1 MKKNLFWMFAA
12 ILLCGAIALSC
23 SKNDEEPEIPEE
35 TTYNYYVQSS
45 QLTYQTDDLSELGL
59 SRTIEEEYTK
69 AILKVANGSSE
80 QDNAVITVCDKVY
93 ESHKTK
99 YAGKLSSGSVTIMK
113 EVTVNGLT
121 KEKKALKVYDYNF

>member
-23 SKNDEEPEIPEE
+23 SKNDEEIDIPEE

-45 QLTYQTDDLSELGL
+45 QLTYQTNDLSELGL
-59 SRTIEEEYTK
+59 SRTIEEEYTR
-69 AILKVANGSSE
+69 AILKVASGSSE
-80 QDNAVITVCDKVY
+80 QDNAVITACDKVY

-99 YAGKLSSGSVTIMK
+99 YAGKLSGSVTIMK
-113 EVTVNGLT
+113 EVRVNDLM
-121 KEKKALKVYDYNF
+121 KEKKELKVYDYNF

>member
-12 ILLCGAIALSC
+12 IFLCGAIALSC
-23 SKNDEEPEIPEE
+23 SKNDEETEIPEE

-45 QLTYQTDDLSELGL
+45 QLTYQTNDLSELGL
-59 SRTIEEEYTK
+59 SRTIEEEYTR
-69 AILKVANGSSE
+69 AILKVASGSSE

-99 YAGKLSSGSVTIMK
+99 YAGKLSGSVTIMK
-113 EVTVNGLT
+113 EVSVNDLT
-121 KEKKALKVYDYNF
+121 KEKKELKVYVYNF

>member
-23 SKNDEEPEIPEE
+23 SKNDEEADIPEE

-45 QLTYQTDDLSELGL
+45 QLTYQTNDLSELGL
-59 SRTIEEEYTK
+59 SRTIEEEYTS

-80 QDNAVITVCDKVY
+80 QDNAVITACDKVY

-99 YAGKLSSGSVTIMK
+99 YAGKLSGSVTIMK
-113 EVTVNGLT
+113 EVRVNDLM
-121 KEKKALKVYDYNF
+121 KEKKELKVYDYNF

>member
-1 MKKNLFWMFAA
+1 MKKNLIWMFAA

-23 SKNDEEPEIPEE
+23 SKNDEETDIPEE

-99 YAGKLSSGSVTIMK
+99 YAGKLSGSVTIMK

-121 KEKKALKVYDYNF
+121 KEKKELKVYDYNF

>member
-1 MKKNLFWMFAA
+1 MFAA

-23 SKNDEEPEIPEE
+23 SKNDEETEIPEE

-59 SRTIEEEYTK
+59 SRAIEEEYTK

-80 QDNAVITVCDKVY
+80 QDNAVITACDKVY

-99 YAGKLSSGSVTIMK
+99 YAGKLSGSVTIMK
-113 EVTVNGLT
+113 EVSVNGLI
-121 KEKKALKVYDYNF
+121 KEKKGLKVYDYNF

>member
-23 SKNDEEPEIPEE
+23 SKNDEETDIPEE

-99 YAGKLSSGSVTIMK
+99 YAGKLSGSVTIMK

-121 KEKKALKVYDYNF
+121 KEKKELKVYDYNF

>member
-23 SKNDEEPEIPEE
+23 SKNDEETDIPEE

-59 SRTIEEEYTK
+59 SRTIEEEYTR
-69 AILKVANGSSE
+69 AILKVASGSSE

-99 YAGKLSSGSVTIMK
+99 YAGKLSGSVTIMK
-113 EVTVNGLT
+113 EVSVNDLT
-121 KEKKALKVYDYNF
+121 KEKKELKVYDYNF

>member
-23 SKNDEEPEIPEE
+23 SKNDEETDIPEE

-45 QLTYQTDDLSELGL
+45 QLTYQTNDLSELGL
-59 SRTIEEEYTK
+59 SRTIEEEYTS

-99 YAGKLSSGSVTIMK
+99 YAGKLSGSVTIMK
-113 EVTVNGLT
+113 EVSVNDLT
-121 KEKKALKVYDYNF
+121 KEKKELKVYDYNF

>member
-1 MKKNLFWMFAA
+1 MFAA

-23 SKNDEEPEIPEE
+23 SKNDEETEIPEE

-45 QLTYQTDDLSELGL
+45 QLTYQTNDLSELGL

-80 QDNAVITVCDKVY
+80 QDNAVITACDKVY

-99 YAGKLSSGSVTIMK
+99 YAGKLSGSVTIMK
-113 EVTVNGLT
+113 EVSVNGLI
-121 KEKKALKVYDYNF
+121 KEKKGLKVYDYNF

>member
-23 SKNDEEPEIPEE
+23 SKNDEETEIPEE

-45 QLTYQTDDLSELGL
+45 QLTYQTNDLSELGL
-59 SRTIEEEYTK
+59 SRTIEEEYTR
-69 AILKVANGSSE
+69 AILKVASGSSE

-99 YAGKLSSGSVTIMK
+99 YAGKLSGSVTIMK
-113 EVTVNGLT
+113 EVRVNDLM
-121 KEKKALKVYDYNF
+121 KEKKELKVYDYNF

>member
-23 SKNDEEPEIPEE
+23 SKNDEETEIPEE

-59 SRTIEEEYTK
+59 SRAIEEEYTK

-80 QDNAVITVCDKVY
+80 QDNAVITACDKVY

-99 YAGKLSSGSVTIMK
+99 YAGKLSGSVTIMK
-113 EVTVNGLT
+113 EVSVNGLI
-121 KEKKALKVYDYNF
+121 KEKKGLKVYDYNF

>member
-23 SKNDEEPEIPEE
+23 SKNDEETDIPEE

-45 QLTYQTDDLSELGL
+45 QLTYQTNDLSELGL
-59 SRTIEEEYTK
+59 SRTIEEEYTS
-69 AILKVANGSSE
+69 AILKVASGSSE

-99 YAGKLSSGSVTIMK
+99 YAGKLSGSVTIMK
-113 EVTVNGLT
+113 EVRVNDLM
-121 KEKKALKVYDYNF
+121 KEKKELKVYDYNF

>member
-12 ILLCGAIALSC
+12 IFLCGAIALSC
-23 SKNDEEPEIPEE
+23 SKNDEETDIPEE

-45 QLTYQTDDLSELGL
+45 QLTYQTNDLSELGL

-99 YAGKLSSGSVTIMK
+99 YAGKLSGSVTIMK
-113 EVTVNGLT
+113 EVSVNGLM
-121 KEKKALKVYDYNF
+121 KEKKELKVYDYNF

>member
-12 ILLCGAIALSC
+12 IFLCGAIALSC

-69 AILKVANGSSE
+69 AILKVASGSSE

-99 YAGKLSSGSVTIMK
+99 YAGKLSGSVTIMK
-113 EVTVNGLT
+113 EVSVNDLT
-121 KEKKALKVYDYNF
+121 KEKKELKVYVYNF

>member
-1 MKKNLFWMFAA
+1 MKKNLFWMFAT
-12 ILLCGAIALSC
+12 IFLCGAIALSC
-23 SKNDEEPEIPEE
+23 SKNDEETDIPEE

-59 SRTIEEEYTK
+59 SRTIEEEYTR
-69 AILKVANGSSE
+69 AILKVASGSSE

-99 YAGKLSSGSVTIMK
+99 YAGKLSGSVTIMK
-113 EVTVNGLT
+113 EVSVNDLT
-121 KEKKALKVYDYNF
+121 KEKKELKVYVYNF

>member
-23 SKNDEEPEIPEE
+23 SKNDEETEIPEE

-45 QLTYQTDDLSELGL
+45 QLTYQTNDLSELGL
-59 SRTIEEEYTK
+59 SRTIEEEYTR
-69 AILKVANGSSE
+69 AILKVASGSSE

-99 YAGKLSSGSVTIMK
+99 YAGKLSGSVTIMK
-113 EVTVNGLT
+113 EVSVNDLT
-121 KEKKALKVYDYNF
+121 KEKKELKVYDYNF

>member
-23 SKNDEEPEIPEE
+23 SKNDEEPDIPEE

-45 QLTYQTDDLSELGL
+45 QLTYQTNDLSELGL
-59 SRTIEEEYTK
+59 SRTIEEEYTR
-69 AILKVANGSSE
+69 AILKVASGSSE

-99 YAGKLSSGSVTIMK
+99 YAGKLSGSVTIMK
-113 EVTVNGLT
+113 EVRVNDLM
-121 KEKKALKVYDYNF
+121 KEKKELKVYDYNF

>member
-12 ILLCGAIALSC
+12 IFLCGAIALSC
-23 SKNDEEPEIPEE
+23 SKNDEETDIPEE

-45 QLTYQTDDLSELGL
+45 QLTYKTNDLSELGL
-59 SRTIEEEYTK
+59 SRTIEEEYTR
-69 AILKVANGSSE
+69 AILKVASGSSE

-99 YAGKLSSGSVTIMK
+99 YAGKLSGSVTIMK
-113 EVTVNGLT
+113 EVSVNDLT
-121 KEKKALKVYDYNF
+121 KEKKELKVYVYNF

>member
-1 MKKNLFWMFAA
+1 MFAT
-12 ILLCGAIALSC
+12 IFLCGAIALSC
-23 SKNDEEPEIPEE
+23 SKNDEGTDIPEE

-45 QLTYQTDDLSELGL
+45 QLTYKTNDLSELGL
-59 SRTIEEEYTK
+59 SRTIEEEYTR
-69 AILKVANGSSE
+69 AILKVASGSSE

-99 YAGKLSSGSVTIMK
+99 YAGKLSGSVTIMK

-121 KEKKALKVYDYNF
+121 KEKKELKVYDYNF